1 MSARIQT
8 FLGIVAAVAALL
20 LASCA
25 NDYDPFTD
33 LSRARAEVT
42 HVSFANGDT
51 LNIFT
56 TETLVVSIAVPELVD
71 SFSVVAPGNRR
82 SSDTFTVRKN
92 PGERMSWGPYTCLV
106 SFTDTGRN
114 TLTVNTYRRN
124 GERVPQDFFLFLRS
138 PLHQNPLSGSYGD
151 SIDLATSP
159 VSDADVIYHW
169 DFGAGM
175 TVSSPTARTR
185 AVVKM
190 VAFSSSGSLWV
201 SDASGAHPSPKAPFA
216 YHLMDTTGPLIRC
229 ESKGYEGKDTIVT
242 GDTVFYFKV
251 QIWDPNQGMDVQSE
265 SINGAK
271 FDIDDPPY
279 YVKVFTRMDTMA
291 RLHAVT
297 VTAVN
302 NPLFLVSSQK
312 TFWLRFSDSMSHGR
326 EVLFTVSDPGSDTSV
341 SPARTKGILG
351 YVEDYANDSFS
362 VVVKMSLNNASYSQ
376 TETVR
381 GTHKALWTF
390 TASLASGSNTVG
402 LAVFDSASGDSLAGQ
417 SLLIVYDA
425 TVKDTVPPVILEVTS
440 NGAQVKPGIVN
451 YDTTDTA
458 HLRIIAYDEGSG
470 LDSLLVN
477 GKAPVLSPDGH
488 GFIWLDTVPIVHQIG
503 GTAFTITA
511 IDKSKNRDSLV
522 FALCENR
529 VPQIVQAPPASQNIL
544 LGATFTARIAW
555 VDPDNDPVS
564 VHGIEGPPGLTVGND
579 GWISWTPR
587 LADVGVKTVSVS
599 LDDGFQAV
607 GSSFQLFVIGN
618 TTLPPAVQIDTAAMH
633 VPAYCE
639 VGLDSVPLTIKTIN
653 DSGNTPLS
661 FGVSVK
667 GAALVVSG
675 RQSVWRPGV
684 ADTGKQILTV
694 SVTDTF
700 HRSASAN
707 FTVTVEPPN
716 RPCSLAVKY
725 SIPVDSA
732 GELDLTKATQPDT
745 LFFSVKDPD
754 IAAVE
759 HHTVVI
765 RDAAG
770 QTDFAVDSTG
780 KFDVIL
786 PPKPAN
792 GEDVDKMLVVVTDRA
807 GHSDS
812 LRFSI
817 VYVSPGFSGK
827 VYINTD
833 VGGAV
838 TSSIL
843 TGFPL
848 LVRLDTSFFTV
859 ENFTAAGTR
868 GQGIRFA
875 SAAGTALPYQ
885 IEQWD
890 NLSHTA
896 AIWVK
901 VDTILPHNSSQYIV
915 MTWNNSLAADNS
927 NGPAVF
933 PTASGYMGVWHMNDG
948 STTQNANSVQ
958 SQNPA
963 TVVQQGANSAI
974 LPCNGAIGGADS
986 LANQNYLSVGQLPS
1000 MQQVSVSAWVNPA
1013 TLRSFSKIITKEW
1026 TTYMVPYQVFSLELD
1041 ATGDSLIQFHVGLSP
1056 QLTGY
1061 AKSTDVLQANTWT
1074 HLAGTYDGT
1083 TIRLYI
1089 NGADVANYA
1098 WQTQNVPGRSRQSEP
1113 LDHRR
1118 LGS

>member
-1 MSARIQT
+1 MKGRVGIGFVSAA
-8 FLGIVAAVAALL
+8 GPAVLL

-138 PLHQNPLSGSYGD
+138 PLHQNPLSGWYGD

-425 TVKDTVPPVILEVTS
+425 TVKDTVPPVILEVTD
-440 NGAQVKPGIVN
+440 NDAQVKPGIVN

-470 LDSLLVN
+470 IDSLLVN
-477 GKAPVLSPDGH
+477 GKAPALSPDGH
-488 GFIWLDTVPIVHQIG
+488 GFIWLDTVLTAHKPGGTPIV
-503 GTAFTITA
+503 ITA
-511 IDKSKNRDSLV
+511 VDKSKNRDSVV
-522 FALCENR
+522 FALCQNR
-529 VPQIVQAPPASQNIL
+529 VPQILQAPPASQNIVM
-544 LGATFTARIAW
+544 GSAFSARVVW
-555 VDPDNDPVS
+555 VDPDNDPVAIQE
-564 VHGIEGPPGLTVGND
+564 VDGPSGLTVGKD
-579 GWISWTPR
+579 GSISWTPR
-587 LADVGVKTVSVS
+587 FAADAGAKTVILS
-599 LDDGFQAV
+599 LEDGYQAV
-607 GSSFQLFVIGN
+607 GCSFQLFVSG
-618 TTLPPAVQIDTAAMH
+618 TSTLPPAVQIDTAAMH

-716 RPCSLAVKY
+716 WPCSLAVKY

-759 HHTVVI
+759 HHTVTI
-765 RDAAG
+765 RESAG
-770 QTDFAVDSTG
+770 KTEFTVDSTG
-780 KFDVIL
+780 QFDFVL

-792 GEDVDKMLVVVTDRA
+792 GEAKDTLVVVVSDRA
-807 GHSDS
+807 GNGDS
-812 LRFSI
+812 MTFRIFYVSTHQRSI
-817 VYVSPGFSGK
+817 V
-827 VYINTD
+827 INAGP
-833 VGGAV
+833 GGAAIAGNV
-838 TSSIL
+838 L
-843 TGFPL
+843 DFPL
-848 LVRLDTSFFTV
+848 LVRLDKSFFPFDSV
-859 ENFTAAGTR
+859 PDRGRGIWFAKADGTR
-868 GQGIRFA
+868 RPFDIELWD
-875 SAAGTALPYQ
+875 SAAGTAAL
-885 IEQWD
+885 
-890 NLSHTA
+890 
-896 AIWVK
+896 WVL
-901 VDTILPHNSSQYIV
+901 VDTVFAGNSSQNLRLS
-915 MTWNNSLAADNS
+915 WNTTAGIDNS
-927 NGPAVF
+927 NRPAVF
-933 PTASGYMGVWHMNDG
+933 DTAGVL
-948 STTQNANSVQ
+948 
-958 SQNPA
+958 
-963 TVVQQGANSAI
+963 SAYGI
-974 LPCNGAIGGADS
+974 
-986 LANQNYLSVGQLPS
+986 
-1000 MQQVSVSAWVNPA
+1000 
-1013 TLRSFSKIITKEW
+1013 
-1026 TTYMVPYQVFSLELD
+1026 
-1041 ATGDSLIQFHVGLSP
+1041 
-1056 QLTGY
+1056 
-1061 AKSTDVLQANTWT
+1061 
-1074 HLAGTYDGT
+1074 
-1083 TIRLYI
+1083 
-1089 NGADVANYA
+1089 
-1098 WQTQNVPGRSRQSEP
+1098 
-1113 LDHRR
+1113 
-1118 LGS
+1118 